1 MKCQKSTA
9 TCRSTL
15 ARIAD
20 EILKI
25 RLKWKTPPYI
35 IQSPVIIR
43 SSVTENARGDALAQR
58 QAIHFGATGENRA
71 VPATRSGAIQLVR
84 FVQKEAIM
92 SEKQSIKV
100 GLYGIG
106 LDTYWPQFDGLYE
119 RLVGY
124 QGQVAQKLE
133 KLGADVVNA
142 GLIDSPQKAGKAAK
156 LFQQEDVELIFLYVS
171 TYALS
176 STVLPVVNK
185 LKKPV
190 VVLNLQPVSRMD
202 YKSFNLIGD
211 RTKMTGEWLAHC
223 QACSVPEIANA
234 FLRAGVKF
242 FQITGV
248 LQNDSFVD
256 DALRDWI
263 EAAKVAS
270 VLRSSRIGLVGHYY
284 NGMLDVYSDLT
295 RLQAQLGPHFE
306 IREFGEILEERD
318 KVTEQEIDVR
328 VAEIREQFD
337 VQPDC
342 SEFELRRAAKTSVA
356 LDRFVQKNDLNA
368 LAYFYNGFGDER
380 YSDLI
385 ASVIVGNSIL
395 TARNV
400 PVAGEYE
407 VKNCL
412 AMKIMDTFGV
422 GGAFSEFYTLDFDD
436 DVVLLGHDGPCHPKI
451 AQGKTKIKPLY
462 VYHGKVGAGLSVE
475 TSVRYGPATLLSV
488 VDAPDGDVKFL
499 VAEGASEEGPIL
511 EIGNTNSRYRF
522 SIGAREFVDAWS
534 RRGPSHHCAISV
546 GHIAEKLR
554 ILAEILG
561 IEFIRVC

>member
-1 MKCQKSTA
+1 MKK
-9 TCRSTL
+9 
-15 ARIAD
+15 
-20 EILKI
+20 
-25 RLKWKTPPYI
+25 
-35 IQSPVIIR
+35 
-43 SSVTENARGDALAQR
+43 
-58 QAIHFGATGENRA
+58 
-71 VPATRSGAIQLVR
+71 
-84 FVQKEAIM
+84 
-92 SEKQSIKV
+92 SIKV

-106 LDTYWPQFDGLYE
+106 LDTYWPQFEGLHD

-124 QGQVAQKLE
+124 QNQVALKLQD
-133 KLGADVVNA
+133 LGAEVINV
-142 GLIDSPQKAGKAAK
+142 GLIDSPLKADDAGRR
-156 LFQQEDVELIFLYVS
+156 FQQEDVEIIFLYVS

-190 VVLNLQPVSRMD
+190 VVLNLQPESKIN
-202 YKSFNLIGD
+202 YQTFNALGD

-248 LQNDSFVD
+248 LHDDPFVD
-256 DALRDWI
+256 DALRDWL
-263 EAAKVAS
+263 EAARVAAL
-270 VLRSSRIGLVGHYY
+270 LRQSRVGLVGHYY

-295 RLQAQLGPHFE
+295 RLSAQIGPHFE
-306 IREFGEILEERD
+306 IREFGEILEERGH
-318 KVTEQEIDVR
+318 VTDVEIDAR
-328 VAEIREQFD
+328 VKTIREEFD

-342 SEFELRRAAKTSVA
+342 SEFELRRAAQTSVA
-356 LDRFVQKNDLNA
+356 LDRFVEKNKLDA

-380 YSDLI
+380 YSALI
-385 ASVIVGNSIL
+385 ASVIVGFSML

-412 AMKIMDTFGV
+412 AMKIMDAFGV
-422 GGAFSEFYTLDFDD
+422 GGAFSEFYALDFDD

-462 VYHGKVGAGLSVE
+462 VYHGKVGEGLSVE
-475 TSVRYGPATLLSV
+475 TSVQYGPATLLSV
-488 VDAPDGDVKFL
+488 IDAPDGAAKFL
-499 VAEGASEEGPIL
+499 VAEGVSEPGPIL

-522 SIGAREFVDAWS
+522 PIGAREFVDAWS
-534 RRGPSHHCAISV
+534 GRGPSHHCAISV
-546 GHIAEKLR
+546 GHNARKLKL
-554 ILAEILG
+554 LAAILG

>member
-1 MKCQKSTA
+1 MDANIKKSA
-9 TCRSTL
+9 
-15 ARIAD
+15 
-20 EILKI
+20 
-25 RLKWKTPPYI
+25 
-35 IQSPVIIR
+35 
-43 SSVTENARGDALAQR
+43 
-58 QAIHFGATGENRA
+58 
-71 VPATRSGAIQLVR
+71 
-84 FVQKEAIM
+84 
-92 SEKQSIKV
+92 KV
-100 GLYGIG
+100 GLYGVG
-106 LDTYWPQFDGLYE
+106 LDTYWPQFEGLYD

-124 QGQVAQKLE
+124 QAQVEQKLQN
-133 KLGADVVNA
+133 LGAEVVNV
-142 GLIDSPQKAGKAAK
+142 GLVDSPQKAVDAAAT
-156 LFQQEDVELIFLYVS
+156 FQQEDVELIFLYVS

-190 VVLNLQPVSRMD
+190 VVLNLQPASKID
-202 YKSFNLIGD
+202 YKTFNALGD

-248 LQNDSFVD
+248 LQNDPFVD
-256 DALRDWI
+256 NALKDWL
-263 EAAKVAS
+263 EATRVAS
-270 VLRSSRIGLVGHYY
+270 VLRSCRVGLVGHYY
-284 NGMLDVYSDLT
+284 NGMLDVYSDIT
-295 RLQAQLGPHFE
+295 RLSSQLGPHFE

-318 KVTEQEIDVR
+318 KVAENEIDMR

-337 VQPDC
+337 VQSDC
-342 SEFELRRAAKTSVA
+342 SDFELRRAAKTSVA
-356 LDRFVQKNDLNA
+356 LDRFVSKNDLDA

-385 ASVIVGNSIL
+385 ASVIIGNSML
-395 TARNV
+395 TARNI

-422 GGAFSEFYTLDFDD
+422 GGAFSEFYALDFDD
-436 DVVLLGHDGPCHPKI
+436 DIVLLGHDGPCHPRI

-462 VYHGKVGAGLSVE
+462 VYHGKVGSGLSVE
-475 TSVRYGPATLLSV
+475 TSVKYGPATLLSV
-488 VDAPDGDVKFL
+488 IDAPDGNAKFL
-499 VAEGASEEGPIL
+499 VAEGVSEAGPIL

-522 SIGAREFVDAWS
+522 PVGAREFVDAWS

-546 GHIAEKLR
+546 GHNAKKLE
-554 ILAEILG
+554 ILANILG
-561 IEFIRVC
+561 IEYIRVC

>member
-202 YKSFNLIGD
+202 YKSFNDWD
-211 RTKMTGEWLAHC
+211 RTKMIRMARTLSSL
-223 QACSVPEIANA
+223 QRSRDYNA

-263 EAAKVAS
+263 EAAVAS
-270 VLRSSRIGLVGHYY
+270 VLRSGNR
-284 NGMLDVYSDLT
+284 T
-295 RLQAQLGPHFE
+295 
-306 IREFGEILEERD
+306 
-318 KVTEQEIDVR
+318 
-328 VAEIREQFD
+328 
-337 VQPDC
+337 
-342 SEFELRRAAKTSVA
+342 RRA
-356 LDRFVQKNDLNA
+356 
-368 LAYFYNGFGDER
+368 
-380 YSDLI
+380 
-385 ASVIVGNSIL
+385 
-395 TARNV
+395 
-400 PVAGEYE
+400 
-407 VKNCL
+407 
-412 AMKIMDTFGV
+412 
-422 GGAFSEFYTLDFDD
+422 
-436 DVVLLGHDGPCHPKI
+436 
-451 AQGKTKIKPLY
+451 
-462 VYHGKVGAGLSVE
+462 
-475 TSVRYGPATLLSV
+475 
-488 VDAPDGDVKFL
+488 
-499 VAEGASEEGPIL
+499 
-511 EIGNTNSRYRF
+511 
-522 SIGAREFVDAWS
+522 
-534 RRGPSHHCAISV
+534 
-546 GHIAEKLR
+546 
-554 ILAEILG
+554 
-561 IEFIRVC
+561 